1 MPPRIDL
8 NKCNGCGGKPET
20 ACEMVCPG
28 DLMMLDPETGKA
40 RCRATGECWDCMSCI
55 KVCPTGALQ
64 TRMPYQLGYY
74 KASLRPIMG
83 KDCIPGNAVILTE
96 MNIHISMSTGYVT
109 RTRHG

>member
-55 KVCPTGALQ
+55 KV
-64 TRMPYQLGYY
+64 
-74 KASLRPIMG
+74 
-83 KDCIPGNAVILTE
+83 
-96 MNIHISMSTGYVT
+96 
-109 RTRHG
+109 

>member
-55 KVCPTGALQ
+55 KVCPTGAKNMN
-64 TRMPYQLGYY
+64 TPAYRTF
-74 KASLRPIMG
+74 ASAFSLKLRERR
-83 KDCIPGNAVILTE
+83 DNL
-96 MNIHISMSTGYVT
+96 YLL
-109 RTRHG
+109 

>member
-40 RCRATGECWDCMSCI
+40 RCRATGECLHGWVNNFCLRSC
-55 KVCPTGALQ
+55 VQ
-64 TRMPYQLGYY
+64 
-74 KASLRPIMG
+74 
-83 KDCIPGNAVILTE
+83 
-96 MNIHISMSTGYVT
+96 
-109 RTRHG
+109 

>member
-83 KDCIPGNAVILTE
+83 KDCITWKCRDIDGNEYTYK
-96 MNIHISMSTGYVT
+96 YVN
-109 RTRHG
+109 RIRH

>member
-55 KVCPTGALQ
+55 KVCPTGAKYLDDPAFLSHVAMLEQ
-64 TRMPYQLGYY
+64 NYTRPTQAEWFL
-74 KASLRPIMG
+74 
-83 KDCIPGNAVILTE
+83 
-96 MNIHISMSTGYVT
+96 
-109 RTRHG
+109 

>member
-40 RCRATGECWDCMSCI
+40 LPGHRRMLGLHVLHQGLSHRCPADAH
-55 KVCPTGALQ
+55 ALPAGLLQ
-64 TRMPYQLGYY
+64 GQPAPHHGQGLHHLEMP
-74 KASLRPIMG
+74 
-83 KDCIPGNAVILTE
+83 
-96 MNIHISMSTGYVT
+96 
-109 RTRHG
+109 

>member
-64 TRMPYQLGYY
+64 TRMPYQLLLQGQP
-74 KASLRPIMG
+74 APHHGQGLHH
-83 KDCIPGNAVILTE
+83 LE
-96 MNIHISMSTGYVT
+96 MP
-109 RTRHG
+109 